1 VGVERAERSVEVAAP
16 AQACHD
22 AVLAFETYPEWQ
34 SAVRR
39 AEVRSRGD
47 EEAVVA
53 FEIDARVRTIRYVL
67 RYRWEAP
74 ERVRWALVEG
84 DVKSVDGDYTFV
96 ERGGVTIA
104 TYRLAVDPGGW
115 ARFLPGDLKRRGT
128 EALMRS
134 TVDELEARV
143 EGS

>member
-1 VGVERAERSVEVAAP
+1 VGVERAERSVEIAAP
-16 AQACHD
+16 AEVCHD
-22 AVLAFETYPEWQ
+22 AVLQFETYPEWQ

-47 EEAVVA
+47 AEAVVA
-53 FEIDARVRTIRYVL
+53 FEIDARVRTIGYVL
-67 RYRWEAP
+67 RYRWDTP
-74 ERVRWALVEG
+74 ERVFWALVEG
-84 DVKSVDGDYTFV
+84 DVKSVEGDYTFV
-96 ERGGVTIA
+96 ERDGLTTA

-115 ARFLPGDLKRRGT
+115 ARFVPGDLKRRGT

-134 TVDELEARV
+134 TVEELKARV